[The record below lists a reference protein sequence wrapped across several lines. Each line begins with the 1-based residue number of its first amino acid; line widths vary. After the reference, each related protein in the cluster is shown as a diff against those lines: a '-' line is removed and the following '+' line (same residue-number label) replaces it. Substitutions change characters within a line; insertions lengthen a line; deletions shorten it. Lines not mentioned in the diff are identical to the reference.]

1 MEPTVS
7 TTERIPTAT
16 SDPSPQER
24 LRLVIVGHVDHG
36 KSTVIGR
43 LLADTGSLPEGKL
56 EQVRLNCLK
65 NAKPFEYAFLL
76 DALHDEQD
84 QGITIESA
92 RCFFRTSRRYYIV
105 VDAPGHIE
113 FLKNMVTGA
122 ANAEAALIVI
132 DAEEGVKENTRR
144 HGYLISML
152 GVRQV
157 VVAVNKMDLADYRQ
171 EAFERIRDEYTLFLN
186 DLKIEPLNFIP
197 ISARQGENMVERSE
211 KMPWYTGP
219 SVIHQLDALDK
230 GMGADKSALPFRFP
244 VQDIYKFTE
253 SGDDRRIL
261 AGTIETGGVS
271 VGDNVLLYPSGKGA
285 RITSIE
291 QFNVPPQTRAIADQA
306 VGFTIDPQIYLKPGE
321 LMVKATELR
330 PHVGVRFRASLFWM
344 GQAPLIKDKQY
355 KMKIATKSVGVR
367 LMEVLNVIDASDLE
381 SVHNK
386 QQVDR
391 HDVGECIF
399 ETVRPIAFD
408 LASDIDQTGRF
419 VLVDQY
425 EIAGGGIIVEA
436 LRDIDRQATISGP
449 VSDIKWDRGALSRAD
464 RAAVHHHKAL
474 AVVLCGEG
482 ETLKREL
489 ARRTEEQLVRGGI
502 HAYYLSFPEAS
513 EINERTRTS
522 GEGDDLAR
530 RLGEI
535 ARVLTDS
542 GQVFI
547 TVLNSVDDYD
557 LLQFKQAV
565 EPVHTLVI
573 TIGQN
578 PFLNCPVDLH
588 LDDDTVVDSAIV
600 QMEELIRRVV

>member
-1 MEPTVS
+1 MEPPHSAMARLPIV
-7 TTERIPTAT
+7 T
-16 SDPSPQER
+16 SDSSPQER

-92 RCFFRTSRRYYIV
+92 RCFFRTARRYYIV
-105 VDAPGHIE
+105 IDAPGHIE

-152 GVRQV
+152 DVRQV

-171 EAFERIRDEYTLFLN
+171 ESFERVCNEYSRFLN
-186 DLKIEPLNFIP
+186 DLKIQPLQFIP
-197 ISARQGENMVERSE
+197 ISARHGENMVERSD

-219 SVIHQLDALDK
+219 SIIQQLDALDK
-230 GMGADKSALPFRFP
+230 GTGADKTALPFRFP

-253 SGDDRRIL
+253 TDDDRRIL
-261 AGTIETGGVS
+261 AGTIETGKVS
-271 VGDNVLLYPSGKGA
+271 VGENVTFYPSGKEA
-285 RITSIE
+285 RIASIE
-291 QFNVPPQTRAIADQA
+291 QFNVPSQSEAIADQA

-321 LMVKATELR
+321 LMVKTEELR
-330 PHVGVRFRASLFWM
+330 PHVGVRFRANLFWM

-381 SVHNK
+381 SVRNK

-391 HDVGECIF
+391 HDVGECVF

-408 LASDIDQTGRF
+408 LASDIDETGRF

-425 EIAGGGIIVEA
+425 EIAGGGIVVEA
-436 LRDIDRQATISGP
+436 LPEKALQATNGGYNAE
-449 VSDIKWDRGALSRAD
+449 VQWDRSALSGSD
-464 RAAVHHHKAL
+464 RAAYYHHKAL
-474 AVVLCGEG
+474 AVVLCGEDA
-482 ETLKREL
+482 TLKRVL
-489 ARRTEEQLVRGGI
+489 ARKTEARLIQSGI
-502 HAYYLSFPEAS
+502 RSYYLSSPEWS
-513 EINERTRTS
+513 DTTVKTLTGPEW
-522 GEGDDLAR
+522 DDLSR
-530 RLGEI
+530 RFNEVGHFLI
-535 ARVLTDS
+535 DS
-542 GQVFI
+542 GQIFI
-547 TVLNSVDDYD
+547 TVLNDIDDFD
-557 LLQFKQAV
+557 LLQFKQAM
-565 EPVHTLVI
+565 EPAPTLVI
-573 TIGQN
+573 TTGQN
-578 PFLNCPVDLH
+578 PFVHCTVDLK
-588 LDDDTVVDSAIV
+588 LDDNPVEVAIL
-600 QMEELIRRVV
+600 QIEELIRRRVV